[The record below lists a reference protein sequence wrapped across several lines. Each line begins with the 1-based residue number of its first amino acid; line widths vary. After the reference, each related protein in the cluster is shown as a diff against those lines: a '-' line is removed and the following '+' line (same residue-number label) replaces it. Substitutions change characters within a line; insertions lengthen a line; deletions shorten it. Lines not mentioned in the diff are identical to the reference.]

1 MSMFRNYL
9 KVGLRSLL
17 KYRTY
22 SAISILSFAIGLV
35 CTSLIG
41 VFIIHEISYESGN
54 PNIDRAFRVVM
65 SKSTGDITKSI
76 ASMPYAAAPFLKED
90 FKEIESIA
98 RVYPKKNVILS
109 WGDKRFTEQQF
120 YFADS
125 TIFQVLGG
133 RILKGSARKALSQPG
148 SIVLSSDM
156 ATKYFG
162 HIDPLGETLELYLA
176 GITVNFEITGIMD
189 NPPLNSH
196 FKPEFLA
203 YMDDLFQFTEVP
215 DYVRGWYEESFWTY
229 IVLKPGLDS
238 RSVKDRLPEF
248 LTNHYPPE
256 QVKEAVTYDL
266 QPVKDIHLHSQ
277 LSNEIEVNG
286 SIEYVYI
293 LAFVALLVLL
303 VSCFNFV
310 NLATARSLQRSK
322 EIGIR
327 KTIGG
332 LRHHIIIQ
340 FLSETLMLTF
350 FAAVLG
356 IIIVSLIWS
365 YFISLTGVNLN
376 INDLQVFIILGFCI
390 LLSTGLGSGIYP
402 ALYLSSF
409 NPVSVLKSRT
419 ASENGSTQVVRKGLV
434 VLQFAI
440 SIILITGTLLIS
452 RQLDYIHNKDLGFGK
467 QLTLT
472 LDVRWNTE
480 LQHNFTEFR
489 RRLLSNPKISHVTA
503 GSWPGMGYD
512 NYPFRPK
519 GDDSRKMI
527 MPAMSFDPSYLEAY
541 DFELIAGRNFFEGA
555 AHRRSTYFML
565 NESAVKQL
573 GWTPEEAIG
582 QEIDFGYFWYYHGT
596 VAGVIKDFNFAP
608 LTQKIEP
615 LIAWQK
621 STDRIGKLSVKV
633 DAGELSQTI
642 AYIEDNWKK
651 LESKVP
657 FSYGFLDQQIAEVY
671 HSEQKFTDLIK
682 IFSGVAIGL
691 ACMGLLGITA
701 FATRQ
706 RAREL
711 SIRKVLGASYAS
723 LVQLTS
729 WEFVKLVLLSNLI
742 AIPMAYLFYKAW
754 LQNFA
759 YQTSMGASVFIIPGV
774 AALILAW
781 LTISS
786 QCLKAASANPVE
798 VLREI

>member
-1 MSMFRNYL
+1 MILNYL
-9 KVGLRSLL
+9 KVGIRSFL
-17 KYRTY
+17 KYKTY
-22 SAISILSFAIGLV
+22 SAISILSFSIGLV

-41 VFIIHEISYESGN
+41 VFIIHETGYESGN
-54 PNIDRAFRVVM
+54 PNINRTYRVVM

-76 ASMPYAAAPFLKED
+76 ASIPYAAAPFLKED

-109 WGDKRFTEQQF
+109 FGDKSFTEQQF
-120 YFADS
+120 YFSDS

-133 RILKGSARKALSQPG
+133 KILKGSPTKALSQSG
-148 SIVLSSDM
+148 SIVLSSNM
-156 ATKYFG
+156 ASKYFG
-162 HIDPLGETLELYLA
+162 HIDPIGETLELYLA
-176 GITVNFEITGIMD
+176 GFTVNFEITGIME
-189 NPPLNSH
+189 NPPQNSH

-203 YMDDLFQFTEVP
+203 YLDDLFQFTEVP
-215 DYVRGWYEESFWTY
+215 NYVRGWYEESFWTY
-229 IVLKPGLDS
+229 IVLKPGIDS
-238 RSVKDRLPEF
+238 RQVKDRLPGF
-248 LTNHYPPE
+248 LTNHYPPD

-266 QPVKDIHLHSQ
+266 QPVKEIHLHSQ

-286 SIEYVYI
+286 SIDYLYI
-293 LAFVALLVLL
+293 LSIVALLVLL
-303 VSCFNFV
+303 VACFNFV

-350 FAAVLG
+350 LAAVLA
-356 IIIVSLIWS
+356 IIFVILIWP
-365 YFISLTGVNLN
+365 YFISLTGVNLS
-376 INDLQVFIILGFCI
+376 IKELQEPVFVIFGCWI

-419 ASENGSTQVVRKGLV
+419 ASEKGNTQVVRKGLV
-434 VLQFAI
+434 VLQFTI

-452 RQLDYIHNKDLGFGK
+452 RQLDYINHKNLGFGK
-467 QLTLT
+467 ELILTLN
-472 LDVRWNTE
+472 VRWNTE
-480 LQHNFTEFR
+480 LQHNFTEFKQQ
-489 RRLLSNPKISHVTA
+489 LLSNPKISHVTA

-541 DFELIAGRNFFEGA
+541 NLELVAGRNFVEGA
-555 AHRRSTYFML
+555 ANRRSTYFML
-565 NESAVKQL
+565 NETAVKQL

-615 LIAWQK
+615 LIAWQS
-621 STDRIGKLSVKV
+621 STDRIGRLSVKV
-633 DAGELSQTI
+633 EAVDLSQTI

-657 FSYGFLDQQIAEVY
+657 FSYDFLDQHIAEVY
-671 HSEQKFTDLIK
+671 HSEQKFTDVIK
-682 IFSGVAIGL
+682 VFSGVAIGL
-691 ACMGLLGITA
+691 ACMGLLGIAA

-706 RAREL
+706 RAREI
-711 SIRKVLGASYAS
+711 SIRKVLGATYGS

-729 WEFVKLVLLSNLI
+729 WEFLKLVLLANLI
-742 AIPMAYLFYKAW
+742 AIPMAYVLYKAW

-759 YQTSMGASVFIIPGV
+759 YQTSIGASVFIISGV
-774 AALILAW
+774 ATLVLAW
-781 LTISS
+781 LTISG
-786 QCLKAASANPVE
+786 QCLKAAGANPVE
-798 VLREI
+798 VLRE